1 MINEYIYDLLEVMS
15 YRMVT
20 DTQYFGKTFIAEI
33 AAEAYN
39 FRRWTSKPTE
49 LIMTLGQSESN

>member
-1 MINEYIYDLLEVMS
+1 MINEYIYDLLELMS

-33 AAEAYN
+33 AAEDYN

-49 LIMTLGQSESN
+49 LIMTLGQSKSN